1 MKRLTFRQKLWL
13 PLLASLL
20 CLCAISLFYTLQAR
34 DLRFN
39 ERRSNLA
46 DVDKSA
52 LTIVQGFAEDAAA
65 GKISK
70 EMAQAQ
76 AKDVLNDMR
85 YGQDGYIAI
94 VGMDA
99 HSIQNPG
106 DPSINGRD
114 MSGVKDANGVHVFR
128 EIVRLAESTA
138 GDGFL
143 SYLWLRPG
151 HTEPSAK
158 LARVVA
164 FKPWGWVLVSGLYVD
179 DIDTAFYAALKKAL
193 LIMMLV
199 CALLAAIVVA
209 VNRSLQRAIGG
220 SPEYAADVA
229 MKIAAKDLSMRVL
242 TEPDDR
248 SSLLFAMKTMQE
260 NLADMIGSIRS
271 SSDTIATAAA
281 QIAAGNMDLSSRTE
295 AQASAL
301 EETAA
306 SMEELTQAVAL
317 NAENAGEANTL
328 AVSASGVAERGGT
341 AVGQVI
347 NTMDVI
353 NNSAGRIVAI
363 IGTIEGIA
371 FQTNILALNAAVEAA
386 RAGDQGRG
394 FAVVASEVRNLAQRS
409 AAAAKEIKALIDD
422 SVTSIGA
429 GTQMVERAGQ
439 TMQEVVA
446 SVTRV
451 SAVIAAISDASSE
464 QRTGIGHVN
473 TAITEMD
480 AVTQQ
485 NAALVEEAAAAAGS
499 MRDQA
504 ATLSDLVSSFRL
516 DPASASAP
524 VRTTAMAT
532 PARFA
537 ARRLPYQH

>member
-20 CLCAISLFYTLQAR
+20 CLCATALFYTLQAR
-34 DLRFN
+34 DLRFS

-52 LTIVQGFAEDAAA
+52 LSIVQGFAAQAAA
-65 GKISK
+65 GKLTVAA
-70 EMAQAQ
+70 AQAQ
-76 AKDVLNDMR
+76 AKAVLNTMR
-85 YGQDGYIAI
+85 YGDDGYIAI

-99 HSIQNPG
+99 HAIQNPG
-106 DPSINGRD
+106 RPVMDGKD
-114 MSGVKDANGVHVFR
+114 MSAIQDANGIYVFR
-128 EIVRLAESTA
+128 EIVRVAAAPA
-138 GDGFL
+138 GAGFL

-151 HTEPSAK
+151 QAEPSAK
-158 LARVVA
+158 LARVA
-164 FKPWGWVLVSGLYVD
+164 AYKPWGWALVSGLYVD
-179 DIDTAFYAALKKAL
+179 DINAAFYDALNKAL
-193 LIMMLV
+193 LVMALV
-199 CALLAAIVVA
+199 CAVLAAIVVA

-229 MKIAAKDLSMRVL
+229 MKIATRDLSVQVR
-242 TEPDDR
+242 TAPADR
-248 SSLLFAMKTMQE
+248 SSLLFAMRTMQE
-260 NLADMIGSIRS
+260 NLAEMIGAIRA

-281 QIAAGNMDLSSRTE
+281 QIAAGNLDLSSRTE

-306 SMEELTQAVAL
+306 SMEQLTQAVAL
-317 NAENAGEANTL
+317 NAENAAQANIL
-328 AVSASGVAERGGT
+328 AVSAADTASRGGG
-341 AVGQVI
+341 AVGQVVA
-347 NTMDVI
+347 TMDAI
-353 NNSAGRIVAI
+353 HGSAGRIVAI
-363 IGTIEGIA
+363 IGVIEGIA

-409 AAAAKEIKALIDD
+409 ATAAKEIKALIDA
-422 SVTSIGA
+422 SVTSIGSGTEMA
-429 GTQMVERAGQ
+429 GRAGAM
-439 TMQEVVA
+439 MQEVVA
-446 SVTRV
+446 SVARV
-451 SAVIAAISDASSE
+451 NAVIAAIADASSE

-504 ATLSDLVSSFRL
+504 ATLSTLVSSFKL
-516 DPASASAP
+516 DAASGPQP
-524 VRTTAMAT
+524 V
-532 PARFA
+532 AR
-537 ARRLPYQH
+537 RRLPYRH

>member
-20 CLCAISLFYTLQAR
+20 CLCATALLYTLQAR
-34 DLRFN
+34 DLRFS

-52 LTIVQGFAEDAAA
+52 LSIVQGFAAQAAA
-65 GKISK
+65 GKLTVGA
-70 EMAQAQ
+70 AQAQ
-76 AKDVLNDMR
+76 AKAVLATMR
-85 YGQDGYIAI
+85 YGDDGYIAI

-99 HSIQNPG
+99 HAIQNPG
-106 DPSINGRD
+106 RPEMDGKD
-114 MSGVKDANGVHVFR
+114 MSAVEDANGIYVFR
-128 EIVRLAESTA
+128 EIARMAASPTGA
-138 GDGFL
+138 GFL

-151 HTEPSAK
+151 QTAPSTK
-158 LARVVA
+158 LARIVA
-164 FKPWGWVLVSGLYVD
+164 YKPWGWALVSGLYVD
-179 DIDTAFYAALKKAL
+179 DIYAAFYAALRQAL
-193 LIMMLV
+193 LVMALA
-199 CALLAAIVVA
+199 CALLAAVVAA
-209 VNRSLQRAIGG
+209 VNRSLQDALGG
-220 SPEYAADVA
+220 SPEYAAEVA
-229 MKIAAKDLSMRVL
+229 MKIAARDLSMPVR
-242 TEPDDR
+242 TAPADR
-248 SSLLFAMKTMQE
+248 TSLLFAMKTMQE
-260 NLADMIGSIRS
+260 NLAQMIGAIRA

-281 QIAAGNMDLSSRTE
+281 QIAAGNLDLSSRTE

-306 SMEELTQAVAL
+306 SMEQLTQAVAL
-317 NAENAGEANTL
+317 NADNAAQAHGL
-328 AVSASGVAERGGT
+328 ALSAADTAGRGGG
-341 AVGQVI
+341 AVGQVMG
-347 NTMDVI
+347 TMEAI
-353 NNSAGRIVAI
+353 HGSAGHIVAI
-363 IGTIEGIA
+363 IGVIEGIA

-409 AAAAKEIKALIDD
+409 ATAAREIKALIDA

-429 GTQMVERAGQ
+429 GTEMAGRAGA

-446 SVTRV
+446 SVARV
-451 SAVIAAISDASSE
+451 NAVIAAIADASSE

-499 MRDQA
+499 MHDQA
-504 ATLSDLVSSFRL
+504 ATLSALVSSFKL
-516 DPASASAP
+516 DLAGAPA
-524 VRTTAMAT
+524 AMA
-532 PARFA
+532 P
-537 ARRLPYQH
+537 RRLAWQHRADT